1 MLVIED
7 PETIG
12 KSTIVTEIR
21 VIDKVTIINIK
32 YLFPSKGS
40 KYKLIQY
47 IKNLVQLSK

>member
-1 MLVIED
+1 MIED
-7 PETIG
+7 HETIG

-32 YLFPSKGS
+32 NLFPSKGS